1 MRQVVL
7 TAPKQIEFREVAAP
21 EAGNL
26 KSDEVLLRILRIGIC
41 GSEIHSYHGQHPAT
55 FYPVVQGHEYS
66 AEVVA
71 VGGAVRKVKP
81 GDRVTGR
88 PQLVCGECN
97 PCKRGQYNVCSNLRV
112 EAFQAD
118 GVAQDY
124 FVIPEERV
132 VALPEG
138 MSPDY
143 GAMVEPTAV
152 AAHATSRP
160 RALEGRNVVV
170 SGAGTIGN
178 LVAQFARAR
187 GAKRVV
193 ITDVSDYRLSK
204 ARECGI
210 ERTLNVAREPLDGKI
225 AELFGDEGYQ
235 VAFECAGVESSV
247 RSLMATVEKGGDVVI
262 VGVHAKDPAV
272 SMFHLGEHEL
282 NLIGSMMYRHED
294 YLKAV
299 EEISAGRIRLAP
311 LVSNRFPL
319 EKYREAYE
327 FIDANRETCMK
338 VLIELEDGKA
348 SDRRY
353 RRVVVGR
360 AAGRAEARRRA
371 RQLRLLCAGAGC
383 RGVHR
388 KRRRAGCFGRRTAR
402 RHRRAGT
409 RRAGRAAQ
417 RASHEYGRG
426 DARRS
431 GRSRLPH
438 PRAGGVGL
446 HRTHGGGRCRRGT
459 L

>member
-71 VGGAVRKVKP
+71 VGSAVRKVKP

-247 RSLMATVEKGGDVVI
+247 RSLMATVETGGDVVI

-338 VLIELEDGKA
+338 VLIDLEDGKA
-348 SDRRY
+348 
-353 RRVVVGR
+353 
-360 AAGRAEARRRA
+360 
-371 RQLRLLCAGAGC
+371 
-383 RGVHR
+383 
-388 KRRRAGCFGRRTAR
+388 
-402 RHRRAGT
+402 
-409 RRAGRAAQ
+409 
-417 RASHEYGRG
+417 
-426 DARRS
+426 
-431 GRSRLPH
+431 
-438 PRAGGVGL
+438 
-446 HRTHGGGRCRRGT
+446 
-459 L
+459 

>member
-71 VGGAVRKVKP
+71 VGSAVRKVKP

-262 VGVHAKDPAV
+262 VGDHAKDPAV

-338 VLIELEDGKA
+338 VLIDLEDGKA
-348 SDRRY
+348 
-353 RRVVVGR
+353 
-360 AAGRAEARRRA
+360 
-371 RQLRLLCAGAGC
+371 
-383 RGVHR
+383 
-388 KRRRAGCFGRRTAR
+388 
-402 RHRRAGT
+402 
-409 RRAGRAAQ
+409 
-417 RASHEYGRG
+417 
-426 DARRS
+426 
-431 GRSRLPH
+431 
-438 PRAGGVGL
+438 
-446 HRTHGGGRCRRGT
+446 
-459 L
+459 

>member
-71 VGGAVRKVKP
+71 VGSAVRKVKP

-187 GAKRVV
+187 CAKRVV

-247 RSLMATVEKGGDVVI
+247 RSLMATVEEGGDVVI

-338 VLIELEDGKA
+338 VLIDLEDGKA
-348 SDRRY
+348 
-353 RRVVVGR
+353 
-360 AAGRAEARRRA
+360 
-371 RQLRLLCAGAGC
+371 
-383 RGVHR
+383 
-388 KRRRAGCFGRRTAR
+388 
-402 RHRRAGT
+402 
-409 RRAGRAAQ
+409 
-417 RASHEYGRG
+417 
-426 DARRS
+426 
-431 GRSRLPH
+431 
-438 PRAGGVGL
+438 
-446 HRTHGGGRCRRGT
+446 
-459 L
+459 

>member
-71 VGGAVRKVKP
+71 VGSAVRKVKP

-170 SGAGTIGN
+170 SGAGTI
-178 LVAQFARAR
+178 
-187 GAKRVV
+187 
-193 ITDVSDYRLSK
+193 
-204 ARECGI
+204 ECGI

-338 VLIELEDGKA
+338 VLIDLEDGKA
-348 SDRRY
+348 
-353 RRVVVGR
+353 
-360 AAGRAEARRRA
+360 
-371 RQLRLLCAGAGC
+371 
-383 RGVHR
+383 
-388 KRRRAGCFGRRTAR
+388 
-402 RHRRAGT
+402 
-409 RRAGRAAQ
+409 
-417 RASHEYGRG
+417 
-426 DARRS
+426 
-431 GRSRLPH
+431 
-438 PRAGGVGL
+438 
-446 HRTHGGGRCRRGT
+446 
-459 L
+459 

>member
-71 VGGAVRKVKP
+71 VGSAVRKVKP

-160 RALEGRNVVV
+160 
-170 SGAGTIGN
+170 
-178 LVAQFARAR
+178 
-187 GAKRVV
+187 
-193 ITDVSDYRLSK
+193 
-204 ARECGI
+204 
-210 ERTLNVAREPLDGKI
+210 
-225 AELFGDEGYQ
+225 
-235 VAFECAGVESSV
+235 
-247 RSLMATVEKGGDVVI
+247 
-262 VGVHAKDPAV
+262 
-272 SMFHLGEHEL
+272 
-282 NLIGSMMYRHED
+282 
-294 YLKAV
+294 
-299 EEISAGRIRLAP
+299 LA
-311 LVSNRFPL
+311 
-319 EKYREAYE
+319 
-327 FIDANRETCMK
+327 
-338 VLIELEDGKA
+338 
-348 SDRRY
+348 
-353 RRVVVGR
+353 
-360 AAGRAEARRRA
+360 
-371 RQLRLLCAGAGC
+371 
-383 RGVHR
+383 
-388 KRRRAGCFGRRTAR
+388 
-402 RHRRAGT
+402 
-409 RRAGRAAQ
+409 
-417 RASHEYGRG
+417 
-426 DARRS
+426 
-431 GRSRLPH
+431 
-438 PRAGGVGL
+438 
-446 HRTHGGGRCRRGT
+446 
-459 L
+459 

>member
-71 VGGAVRKVKP
+71 VGSAVRKVKP

-152 AAHATSRP
+152 AAHATSR
-160 RALEGRNVVV
+160 
-170 SGAGTIGN
+170 
-178 LVAQFARAR
+178 R
-187 GAKRVV
+187 G
-193 ITDVSDYRLSK
+193 
-204 ARECGI
+204 
-210 ERTLNVAREPLDGKI
+210 
-225 AELFGDEGYQ
+225 
-235 VAFECAGVESSV
+235 
-247 RSLMATVEKGGDVVI
+247 
-262 VGVHAKDPAV
+262 
-272 SMFHLGEHEL
+272 
-282 NLIGSMMYRHED
+282 
-294 YLKAV
+294 
-299 EEISAGRIRLAP
+299 
-311 LVSNRFPL
+311 
-319 EKYREAYE
+319 
-327 FIDANRETCMK
+327 
-338 VLIELEDGKA
+338 
-348 SDRRY
+348 
-353 RRVVVGR
+353 VGR
-360 AAGRAEARRRA
+360 AQRRRF
-371 RQLRLLCAGAGC
+371 GC
-383 RGVHR
+383 RDDRQSGGAVR
-388 KRRRAGCFGRRTAR
+388 PCAR
-402 RHRRAGT
+402 CEEGGHHRR
-409 RRAGRAAQ
+409 
-417 RASHEYGRG
+417 E
-426 DARRS
+426 
-431 GRSRLPH
+431 RLPAFEGARMRH
-438 PRAGGVGL
+438 
-446 HRTHGGGRCRRGT
+446 
-459 L
+459 